1 MAILKQMGSAM
12 QDAQKDVEYQRK
24 LAERDAM
31 MKRNYE
37 VGLANSGNVKAGD
50 GYRSRAVTAQT
61 AYAPYSSTPKE
72 TFNQNQSTY
81 GGYAALYDPRT
92 GQMLRDSSANREAD
106 RYLGMANA
114 AQGRGAY
121 QIDNSMANADRDAF
135 NAQMGVGNS
144 DRMLQLQA
152 LAQQQKSADRYD
164 AMARGEGPSLARAL
178 MATGMND
185 VRAQQASAAASAR
198 GPAGLAMAQ
207 QNAAANAA
215 NAGQQLA
222 GQMGAVRAQEQLG
235 AMQGYAQS
243 VQGIQNAAAGIRGQ
257 DYGAAG
263 MYNQSRGLSQQGSI
277 AQGQLEA
284 NQRAMNDAYQMG
296 MENNRKAVY
305 GAQLGANFEDRA
317 AIDRGHQVGA
327 GIQSGQDART
337 DKYVGAG
344 VSAAGSITAM
354 SDVRN
359 KEDIQDISAGQT
371 VGRGL
376 QYAGASLSGQAPPPM
391 MPTRAY
397 STASGPSAPKSSDAP
412 KVSDDTFNMANA
424 AQSDEPYVRL
434 NTSGMDLNGNVP
446 SDANAQ
452 ASLASAVSDKSRFQ
466 LQDPNAYLNN
476 QAMQM
481 EPATYGNPMSSA
493 YQLDV
498 PKYAVSDENSKRKI
512 NLLSA
517 ALMKADAEK
526 MAASQGAM
534 YGSPSPVRAESPV
547 QHALQNLNPYAFN
560 YKPGIG
566 ENPNQRHVGVMAQD
580 LETTPVGSTVVRD
593 TPQGKVIDGK
603 GTMMLS
609 LAAAADLQKQV
620 DKLKAEQEAMYG
632 AQPAIQ
638 PKGSY

>member
-37 VGLANSGNVKAGD
+37 VGLANSGNVKSGD

-61 AYAPYSSTPKE
+61 VYAPYSSTPKE

-81 GGYAALYDPRT
+81 GGQAALYDQAT

-121 QIDNSMANADRDAF
+121 QLDNSMANADRDAF

-178 MATGMND
+178 MDTGMNN

-337 DKYVGAG
+337 DKYLGAG
-344 VSAAGSITAM
+344 ASAVGSMMAM

-376 QYAGASLSGQAPPPM
+376 QYAGSSLSGQALPPM
-391 MPTRAY
+391 APTRAH
-397 STASGPSAPKSSDAP
+397 SSASGPSVPKSSDAP

-424 AQSDEPYVRL
+424 AQQPTPIRL
-434 NTSGMDLNGNVP
+434 NTQGMDMNGNVVMDP
-446 SDANAQ
+446 SAQ
-452 ASLASAVSDKSRFQ
+452 ASLAAAVQDRERFQ
-466 LQDPNAYLNN
+466 MQDPNAYLNN
-476 QAMQM
+476 QVMQSD
-481 EPATYGNPMSSA
+481 PVTYGNPMSSA

-580 LETTPVGSTVVRD
+580 LEKTPVGSTVVRD